1 MSENRHKFCF
11 VLYQGWLMLVWV
23 TVVHT
28 AHMWLVDAH
37 SVPDVV
43 ISACK
48 WFIVSLSHCWVLYCR
63 LCIDH
68 LHLALYSAP
77 GDTLWPHVCT
87 AWPLLLPVY
96 HCLVYISYN
105 VELLMAGFG
114 KKRFFQ
120 QRPTWWVLLGNKLYC
135 FFAGFLCEWQFDK
148 S

>member
-1 MSENRHKFCF
+1 MSEDRHKFCF
-11 VLYQGWLMLVWV
+11 VLYQGWLMLWWV

-87 AWPLLLPVY
+87 AWPILLPVY

-114 KKRFFQ
+114 KKTFFFSKGQ
-120 QRPTWWVLLGNKLYC
+120 PGGFYWVISCIVFLQG
-135 FFAGFLCEWQFDK
+135 FFMWMAVC
-148 S
+148 